1 MSTVSRCPICKKGQT
16 GYLQTDIRR
25 MNEHL
30 KTHGAAPLSRQEFD
44 QLVRVHASK
53 KGRSYVEPQ
62 DESEEEQGD
71 FRCESHFECQ
81 VGLLKSSLI
90 FQDGECIA
98 AMESDLFFN
107 LEGTSVHKG
116 INPFFQGVKDLFER
130 AAALCGRAGSTLVRQ
145 QAQRNC
151 EAKVTS
157 KVFSIVTKKTCDR
170 YAKRVA
176 HFVYFC
182 SKLNWDVDGRSFMN
196 NNATDILMAVLFE
209 KHRTISQTFVARCEM
224 CW

>member
-1 MSTVSRCPICKKGQT
+1 M
-16 GYLQTDIRR
+16 QTDIRR

-90 FQDGECIA
+90 FQDGSQDTIP
-98 AMESDLFFN
+98 DTDVLDR
-107 LEGTSVHKG
+107 H
-116 INPFFQGVKDLFER
+116 ER
-130 AAALCGRAGSTLVRQ
+130 TWAQIREHSGRV
-145 QAQRNC
+145 
-151 EAKVTS
+151 
-157 KVFSIVTKKTCDR
+157 
-170 YAKRVA
+170 
-176 HFVYFC
+176 
-182 SKLNWDVDGRSFMN
+182 
-196 NNATDILMAVLFE
+196 
-209 KHRTISQTFVARCEM
+209 
-224 CW
+224 